1 MRVCMSLTTA
11 DVVGVSVR
19 VSKGYRRGIDNK
31 SNELKRNVLPIYIDI
46 FIHICLYVSVCV

>member
-1 MRVCMSLTTA
+1 MCVSLTTA